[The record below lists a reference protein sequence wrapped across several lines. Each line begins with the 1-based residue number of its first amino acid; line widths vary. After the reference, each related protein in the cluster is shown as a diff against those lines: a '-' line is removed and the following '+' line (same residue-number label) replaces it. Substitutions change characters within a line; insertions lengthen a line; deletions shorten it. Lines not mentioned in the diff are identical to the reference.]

1 MVLALNTADLTLAGA
16 WMHGRHM
23 SSLGI
28 SQDGTRLY
36 VVLIDSP
43 RIAVVDAST
52 GDVFRYVDGASEPW
66 AILGV
71 TSP

>member
-1 MVLALNTADLTLAGA
+1 
-16 WMHGRHM
+16 M

-36 VVLIDSP
+36 VVLLDTP

-52 GDVFRYVDGASEPW
+52 GEVVRYVDGAREPW
-66 AILGV
+66 AILSV
-71 TSP
+71 TSR